1 MEYAAQVAYTGANY
15 FGWQR
20 QNNHSERESKTVQ
33 QVLEEALSN
42 LNNNKLDNYLGIGY
56 DRIINIFNIESD
68 YVMQYYSAGI
78 IGCIFILG
86 IYFIIIIY
94 LYLKILFNLKRYF
107 NFSNLIILYTI
118 SLFLTSAYFTG
129 NILNSISCIIPI
141 SFVLGY
147 FLFSLKN
154 KMNSESEYYLGLKTT
169 TKNKEEI
176 VKEVFNKKKQVIIFN
191 VNPLICINFKNNL
204 KMRKIINLEGF
215 NIPDGNGIVL
225 ASKLTSNNLKD
236 SIPGIELMESI
247 CENSVTNKYSI
258 YLYGAKEDSVVKAK
272 INLEKKYANI
282 NIVGYTNGYE
292 KENIVLK
299 DIELKKP
306 DILFVALGSPK
317 QEEFIIRNKKR
328 LKNIKIIMPVG
339 GSFDVI
345 SNNLKRAPKI
355 FQKLK
360 IEWLYRMLREPK
372 RFIQVFK
379 LIYFI
384 LLVLFKNFCYNEE
397 KMR

>member
-1 MEYAAQVAYTGANY
+1 
-15 FGWQR
+15 
-20 QNNHSERESKTVQ
+20 
-33 QVLEEALSN
+33 
-42 LNNNKLDNYLGIGY
+42 
-56 DRIINIFNIESD
+56 
-68 YVMQYYSAGI
+68 MQYYSAGI